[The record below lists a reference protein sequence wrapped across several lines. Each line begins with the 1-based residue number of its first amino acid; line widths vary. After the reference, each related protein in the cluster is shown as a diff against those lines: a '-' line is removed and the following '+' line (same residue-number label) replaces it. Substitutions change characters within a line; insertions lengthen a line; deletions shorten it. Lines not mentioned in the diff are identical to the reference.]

1 MLYGKEAKHYTIQAQ
16 KEAAM
21 KGSKRKWKMLV
32 WGLVLL
38 LGLPAAQ
45 VAAAELP
52 KMMTW
57 TAYDVGSSG
66 YMMAGFISESLF
78 EKYKIKVRI
87 IPAGTDL
94 PRVYPLRLR
103 DADFAFHGVGSYFM
117 QEGLYDYSTM
127 EWGPQPVRALYF
139 AQHAGLALGIRGD
152 SPIKTTA
159 DLKGKRVAFYPT
171 MSLTLICEAHLAFAG
186 LTWKDVQKV
195 EVPSY
200 VTAMRMVMEGKVDT
214 AHINPTASL
223 AYEFEAMPQGL
234 RFIPVPRANKDG
246 WARIK
251 KLAPM
256 YSPMNCTIGAGLPKG
271 KPLET
276 ITQAYPIVIAYDF
289 TPADKAY
296 VMTKLLHDA
305 YPVYSKKHKS
315 LAAYWPL
322 ETSLELYD
330 EYPLPMHE
338 GAIRYLKEIGKWT
351 PEREAK
357 NQKYL
362 KRQAELKKVF
372 DAAKAEAIEKKMPSK
387 NFPKFWLEKRAA
399 AGF

>member
-1 MLYGKEAKHYTIQAQ
+1 M
-16 KEAAM
+16 
-21 KGSKRKWKMLV
+21 SKSKNF
-32 WGLVLL
+32 
-38 LGLPAAQ
+38 LGLLTLCFVMASVFVLGGHPLRAT
-45 VAAAELP
+45 AAELP

-66 YMMAGFISESLF
+66 YMMAGFIGESLW

-94 PRVYPLRLR
+94 PRVFPLRLK

-117 QEGLYDYSTM
+117 QEGMFDYSNM

-139 AQHAGLALGIRGD
+139 AQHAGLALGLRGD
-152 SPIKTTA
+152 SDIKTLA
-159 DLKGKRVAFYPT
+159 DLKGKRVAYYPT

-195 EVPSY
+195 QVPSY
-200 VTAMRMVMEGKVDT
+200 VTAMNMVNEGKIDT
-214 AHINPTASL
+214 AHINPTASK

-234 RFIPVPRANKDG
+234 RFIPVPRSDKAG
-246 WARIK
+246 WARVK

-256 YSPMNCTIGAGLPKG
+256 YSPMNCKIGAGLPKD

-276 ITQAYPIVIAYDF
+276 ITQAYPIVIAYNF
-289 TPADKAY
+289 TSADKVY
-296 VMTKLLHDA
+296 TMTKLLHEA
-305 YPVYSKKHKS
+305 FPVYSQKHKS
-315 LAAYWPL
+315 LAAYWPM
-322 ETSLELYD
+322 ETALELYD
-330 EYPLPMHE
+330 EYPLPLHE

-357 NQKYL
+357 NNQYL
-362 KRQAELKKVF
+362 KRQKDLRKLFDKV
-372 DAAKAEAIEKKMPSK
+372 KAQATEKKMTPK
-387 NFPKFWLEKRAA
+387 DFPKFWLEKRAA